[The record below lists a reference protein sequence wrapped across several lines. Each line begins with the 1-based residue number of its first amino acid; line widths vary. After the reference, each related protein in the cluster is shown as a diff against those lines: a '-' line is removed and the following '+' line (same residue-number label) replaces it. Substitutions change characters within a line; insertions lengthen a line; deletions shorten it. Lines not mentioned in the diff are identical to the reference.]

1 MVAIVPAEN
10 TRPHVN
16 LIRLS
21 CEVDKLR
28 ANMKL
33 NAAVSHKS
41 HLLKVKSKFMLQ
53 KKLAVPN
60 KNREKSDNLI

>member
-1 MVAIVPAEN
+1 MVPAAKI
-10 TRPHVN
+10 RPHVN

-21 CEVDKLR
+21 CEVDKVR

-41 HLLKVKSKFMLQ
+41 HLLKVKSKLMLQ

-60 KNREKSDNLI
+60 KNREKSYNLT